1 MKEIVCLN
9 IKENI
14 IIVVQIYMNDA
25 SHIYYMVAD
34 NIFGPYSEW
43 FVMEGTDEYFSH
55 VTQTGFFYTIKI
67 KEETIPFFGDRWTY
81 FAENV

>member
-1 MKEIVCLN
+1 
-9 IKENI
+9 
-14 IIVVQIYMNDA
+14 MNDA

-55 VTQTGFFYTIKI
+55 VIQTGFFIQ
-67 KEETIPFFGDRWTY
+67 
-81 FAENV
+81 

>member
-1 MKEIVCLN
+1 
-9 IKENI
+9 
-14 IIVVQIYMNDA
+14 MNVA

-55 VTQTGFFYTIKI
+55 VIQTGFFIQ
-67 KEETIPFFGDRWTY
+67 
-81 FAENV
+81 